1 MRRGVHTQF
10 IPDFVSETGLFAL
23 CNFLFSYSYRLSDSA
38 CEEKMS
44 RDGNACMLNVFIVE
58 CSSVPYIMVKNIY
71 ISIQN
76 IIWNVNIQW
85 ALRRCSSTSWFVGTR
100 RYRPFWAASLPQG

>member
-10 IPDFVSETGLFAL
+10 ISDFVSETGLFAL

-71 ISIQN
+71 IYLFKISFGM
-76 IIWNVNIQW
+76 
-85 ALRRCSSTSWFVGTR
+85 STFSG
-100 RYRPFWAASLPQG
+100 L